1 MNLKTTISKI
11 LTAMLVAL
19 LFLSVPQTTPAAV
32 QPNLENSVQLPAS
45 SLDNKGNDVYQ
56 VAYVLPDYT
65 ACNKDHSNYEGRDTP
80 LFDAFIIAAVIAF
93 LINLVIKIKNKIQDR
108 RKQNNKK

>member
-32 QPNLENSVQLPAS
+32 QPNLENSVQLPVS
-45 SLDNKGNDVYQ
+45 SLGNTDNAVYQ
-56 VAYVLPDYT
+56 VAFVLPDYT
-65 ACNKDHSNYEGRDTP
+65 IYERDNSNYEGDPTVMAVV
-80 LFDAFIIAAVIAF
+80 LSCAAAYIIVSIWRF
-93 LINLVIKIKNKIQDR
+93 VLKIINKHKDKHQ
-108 RKQNNKK
+108 K